1 MSLSFWYLS
10 ISYWLLFTVKYF
22 VLTFL
27 DRYIKAG
34 ARTSRENG
42 SETSVLQQ
50 GTVIITTA
58 KS

>member
-1 MSLSFWYLS
+1 MSLPFWYLS
-10 ISYWLLFTVKYF
+10 ISYWHLLTVKYF

-27 DRYIKAG
+27 DRSVKAG

-42 SETSVLQQ
+42 SERSVLQQ
-50 GTVIITTA
+50 GTVVITTA